1 MRKGGGWVHNE
12 PTPLASVRGVASPVC
27 VVTIEVSVSYLFIS
41 CLASIVMYFLL
52 CSSGTPAP
60 GLRDFALLAC
70 LTCSLEECFIRDV
83 VMGLVR
89 TAAGLGV
96 ATAVKAAVGRVTMT
110 KRKKEKKA
118 QKVNFRYQR
127 VASSLPT
134 VDPGLGDHPW
144 KRMNRPIMEGHRKQ
158 G

>member
-1 MRKGGGWVHNE
+1 MRKGGGWVHKE
-12 PTPLASVRGVASPVC
+12 EWQVLSVWLQLRR
-27 VVTIEVSVSYLFIS
+27 VSVSYLFIS

-89 TAAGLGV
+89 TAACLGV
-96 ATAVKAAVGRVTMT
+96 ATVKAAVGRVTIT
-110 KRKKEKKA
+110 KRKKEKNA
-118 QKVNFRYQR
+118 QTINFRYQR
-127 VASSLPT
+127 VAS
-134 VDPGLGDHPW
+134 
-144 KRMNRPIMEGHRKQ
+144 KI
-158 G
+158 

>member
-1 MRKGGGWVHNE
+1 MRKGGGWVHKE
-12 PTPLASVRGVASPVC
+12 EWQVLSVWLQLRR
-27 VVTIEVSVSYLFIS
+27 VSVSYLFIS

-96 ATAVKAAVGRVTMT
+96 ATVKAAVGRVTIT
-110 KRKKEKKA
+110 KRKKEKHA
-118 QKVNFRYQR
+118 QKINFRYQR

-134 VDPGLGDHPW
+134 VDPRLGGHP
-144 KRMNRPIMEGHRKQ
+144 
-158 G
+158 

>member
-1 MRKGGGWVHNE
+1 
-12 PTPLASVRGVASPVC
+12 
-27 VVTIEVSVSYLFIS
+27 
-41 CLASIVMYFLL
+41 MYFLL

-96 ATAVKAAVGRVTMT
+96 ATVKAAVGRVTIT

-118 QKVNFRYQR
+118 QKINFRYQR
-127 VASSLPT
+127 FAS
-134 VDPGLGDHPW
+134 
-144 KRMNRPIMEGHRKQ
+144 KI
-158 G
+158 